1 MSRVLYSKPI
11 CYFWWVNLPDFS
23 LQNEEVAIFWI
34 IHTFIDEMGGDSWHS
49 SKIIHPRYRG

>member
-34 IHTFIDEMGGDSWHS
+34 IHTFIDEMGGSSPAGDS
-49 SKIIHPRYRG
+49 